1 MIKVEITNAKAPWPA
16 GATVGAVVALAVAI
30 LPAWAVGKCTT
41 LADEDEREPC
51 ATWEP
56 PEIDHSDPQA
66 RAFVVNPASAAEQLA
81 EQAERVADLG
91 QQLLDAEQALGTARA
106 EIKSLCAQLAAQHRE
121 LIEAQAALEVAQA
134 ATSRAEADLLDA
146 IQQRDSARSELDSLR
161 AAVPAVVGTITGDGT
176 GVPLPVIED
185 VKASTPAKS
194 SRRAPA

>member
-1 MIKVEITNAKAPWPA
+1 MIKVEITNGKAPWPA
-16 GATVGAVVALAVAI
+16 GATVGAVVALAVDI

-41 LADEDEREPC
+41 LADDDEREPC

-66 RAFVVNPASAAEQLA
+66 RAFVVNPANGTDEALLLQLA
-81 EQAERVADLG
+81 
-91 QQLLDAEQALGTARA
+91 DAEQALGTARA

-134 ATSRAEADLLDA
+134 ATSRAEADLADA